1 MHITLKVS
9 WKQGKILFG
18 ILLRYEID
26 DGVEQEPESLLQ
38 VGQEIHA
45 NSF

>member
-1 MHITLKVS
+1 MHITLEVT

-18 ILLRYEID
+18 ILLRYEIG
-26 DGVEQEPESLLQ
+26 GVEQESESLLQ